1 MSTTG
6 EPPTTVELLHRA
18 APEPPSRD
26 RAPARGPVLPWLPR
40 ACSIRAKQVT
50 GTLHTLGSHGET
62 VMATGIVIICGIIV
76 VLIAYVVEQK
86 YKP

>member
-1 MSTTG
+1 
-6 EPPTTVELLHRA
+6 
-18 APEPPSRD
+18 
-26 RAPARGPVLPWLPR
+26 
-40 ACSIRAKQVT
+40 VT

-62 VMATGIVIICGIIV
+62 VMATGIVIICGVIV